1 MNKVP
6 KIKAYRSVIENL
18 ALNKE
23 ETGVNLA
30 EQFSIAFQRM
40 QTHDS
45 RLSEIKDCW
54 KMLRLFLA
62 PFSNPKKNFLKD
74 EYVCVIFIYN
84 FFLILTFHFR
94 ITNHYKLH

>member
-74 EYVCVIFIYN
+74 EYVCCDIH
-84 FFLILTFHFR
+84 L
-94 ITNHYKLH
+94 